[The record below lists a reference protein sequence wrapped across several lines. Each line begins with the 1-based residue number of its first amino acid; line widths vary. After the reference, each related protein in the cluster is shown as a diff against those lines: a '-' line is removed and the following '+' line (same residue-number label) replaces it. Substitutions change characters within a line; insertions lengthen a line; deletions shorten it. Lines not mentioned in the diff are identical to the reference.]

1 MLDQRFAQGEIDE
14 EDYHQRRNILLRR

>member
-1 MLDQRFAQGEIDE
+1 MLDQRFTQGEIDE